1 MIQDKIQ
8 DKVRDEMQDETGE
21 ETAAAE
27 EAVLVEEVE
36 LDFGPRHPAL
46 HGVLR
51 LRVKTD
57 GDTVLDAV
65 PLVGHQHRGIEK
77 LFEIHPWE
85 RNVPLAGRLDLAA
98 SLAYVGAV
106 EKLLGL
112 VVPPR
117 ARFVRT
123 LLAELHRLA
132 SHLLWLATHAS
143 DVGTVAPAGP
153 ALRGRELILDLLG
166 ALGGSSEAPDLLLPG
181 GLARDLPAGWA
192 GRCGELIEALP
203 GTIDEIE
210 GLLTEN
216 RLWKKRTVGL
226 GVLSPE
232 VALDLGVTGPVLR
245 ASGISW
251 DLRRDLR
258 PELPGEAYAEVGFEI
273 PVGKNGDCY
282 DRYQIRVA
290 EMRQSVRIVR
300 QCLEKLPDGA
310 VLARR
315 SLGSP
320 DLLLAEGGAEVYHG
334 VEGPRG
340 EIGFHL
346 VAAGFLSSRA
356 TEKPYRC
363 HVRSP
368 SFAHLQALPALCR
381 GARIADLVTL
391 IGTLDVSLGEADR

>member
-1 MIQDKIQ
+1 MIQGKI
-8 DKVRDEMQDETGE
+8 EEEISE
-21 ETAAAE
+21 ETEAAE
-27 EAVLVEEVE
+27 ETVLVEEVE

-51 LRVKTD
+51 LRIKTD
-57 GDTVLDAV
+57 GDTVLDAAPV
-65 PLVGHQHRGIEK
+65 LGHQHRGIEK

-98 SLAYVGAV
+98 SLACVGAV

-132 SHLLWLATHAS
+132 SHLLWLATHAG
-143 DVGTVAPAGP
+143 DVGPMAPADP
-153 ALRGRELILDLLG
+153 ALRGRELILDLFG
-166 ALGGSSEAPDLLLPG
+166 ALGGSPGAPDLLLPG
-181 GLARDLPAGWA
+181 GLARDLPAGWT
-192 GRCGELIEALP
+192 GRCGELMEALP

-216 RLWKKRTVGL
+216 RLWKKRTVGI
-226 GVLSPE
+226 GVLPPE
-232 VALDLGVTGPVLR
+232 VALDLGVTGPLLR
-245 ASGISW
+245 ASGIAW
-251 DLRRDLR
+251 DLRRNL
-258 PELPGEAYAEVGFEI
+258 PGSQPGNLPGNPPGEAWGEVAFEI
-273 PVGKNGDCY
+273 PLGKNGDCY
-282 DRYQIRVA
+282 DRYQVRVG
-290 EMRQSVRIVR
+290 EMRQSVGIVR

-315 SLGSP
+315 SAGSP
-320 DLLLAEGGAEVYHG
+320 DLPLAERGAEVYHG

-340 EIGFHL
+340 EVGFHL
-346 VAAGFLSSRA
+346 VADGFLSSTA
-356 TEKPYRC
+356 TGRPVRC

-391 IGTLDVSLGEADR
+391 VGTLDVSLVEADR

>member
-1 MIQDKIQ
+1 MIQDKTQ
-8 DKVRDEMQDETGE
+8 DGTGE
-21 ETAAAE
+21 ET
-27 EAVLVEEVE
+27 EAVATMEVEEVE

-51 LRVKTD
+51 LKVRTD

-65 PLVGHQHRGIEK
+65 PVVGHQHRGIEK

-143 DVGTVAPAGP
+143 DVGNVAPAAP
-153 ALRGRELILDLLG
+153 ALRGRELILDLFE
-166 ALGGSSEAPDLLLPG
+166 ALGGSLAPDLLLPG

-192 GRCGELIEALP
+192 GRCGELMEELP

-216 RLWKKRTVGL
+216 RLWKKRTVGI
-226 GVLSPE
+226 GVLPAE
-232 VALDLGVTGPVLR
+232 VALDLGVTGPLLR

-251 DLRRDLR
+251 DLRRDL
-258 PELPGEAYAEVGFEI
+258 PGEAWGEVGFEV

-282 DRYQIRVA
+282 DRYQVRVG

-300 QCLEKLPDGA
+300 QCLEKLPEGA

-315 SLGSP
+315 SLSSP
-320 DLLLAEGGAEVYHG
+320 DPRLAERGAEVYHG

-346 VAAGFLSSRA
+346 VADGNER
-356 TEKPYRC
+356 PYRC

-391 IGTLDVSLGEADR
+391 IGSLDAALGEADR